1 MVAETTEKQDVTGHL
16 TLHDCQYGAENAP
29 CTICVT
35 DCTDD
40 RNSDAGSHV
49 STSTT
54 MGSTVRSG
62 VSYPGQFRTP
72 AKNRSEID
80 FVAMAH
86 GAWGRTSTAQV

>member
-1 MVAETTEKQDVTGHL
+1 MVAETTEKLDVTGHL

-35 DCTDD
+35 DRTDD

-54 MGSTVRSG
+54 MGSNAGVERRTETTESTETTRVLEKERVRD
-62 VSYPGQFRTP
+62 
-72 AKNRSEID
+72 E
-80 FVAMAH
+80 
-86 GAWGRTSTAQV
+86 